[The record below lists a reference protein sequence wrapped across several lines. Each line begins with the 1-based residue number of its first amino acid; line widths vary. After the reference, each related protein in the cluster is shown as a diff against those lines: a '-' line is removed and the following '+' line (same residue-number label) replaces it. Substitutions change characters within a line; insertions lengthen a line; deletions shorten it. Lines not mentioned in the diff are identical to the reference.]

1 MNVPLILAS
10 KSPRRQQLLAELGFQ
25 FQSMNAECDESIY
38 PEEPALSY
46 VQRVAYEKAAVVK
59 HRLTND
65 DQQRQVILAADTCV
79 VIDQQILGKPANY
92 AEFRQMLKQ
101 LSGRTHQVYT
111 AIIGMQAEH
120 NITQVVSS
128 EVTFKL
134 LSTTDIDW
142 YWQTGEPQDKA
153 GGYGIQGLAGR
164 FVQHI
169 NGSYSAIVGLPLVET
184 TELLAQFAVVPLLLN
199 KPMNKTVGQYER

>member
-1 MNVPLILAS
+1 
-10 KSPRRQQLLAELGFQ
+10 
-25 FQSMNAECDESIY
+25 
-38 PEEPALSY
+38 
-46 VQRVAYEKAAVVK
+46 
-59 HRLTND
+59 
-65 DQQRQVILAADTCV
+65 
-79 VIDQQILGKPANY
+79 
-92 AEFRQMLKQ
+92 
-101 LSGRTHQVYT
+101 
-111 AIIGMQAEH
+111 MQAEH